1 MRLCGGIGPNQ
12 GIIFPER
19 ESNPNTPEASL
30 MVPDFTISVNSSSRN
45 YLLVCLILA
54 PFLSLSIYWPPRKA
68 AKRELNQKGEIV
80 KSGTIILDPGLALRT
95 MDESALSQQLIVYSY
110 IHTVHTPSL
119 KGEGTLPS
127 SHDSVCYLL
136 YSIYQSQL
144 TFLPPQCE
152 YSIH

>member
-54 PFLSLSIYWPPRKA
+54 PCLSLSIYWPPRKA

-80 KSGTIILDPGLALRT
+80 KSGTIRLDPGLALRT
-95 MDESALSQQLIVYSY
+95 MDQSALSQHLIVL
-110 IHTVHTPSL
+110 VHT
-119 KGEGTLPS
+119 
-127 SHDSVCYLL
+127 
-136 YSIYQSQL
+136 YS
-144 TFLPPQCE
+144 T
-152 YSIH
+152 YS